1 MNWID
6 KLERRYGNF
15 AIPYLINGLMVGQL
29 AAGIIVLLQLAVFGS
44 C

>member
-6 KLERRYGNF
+6 KLERRCGGRG
-15 AIPYLINGLMVGQL
+15 IPYLINGLMLGQL
-29 AAGIIVLLQLAVFGS
+29 AAGLIILLFSWV